1 MKLVLSYQ
9 SLKIIERIGLTD
21 YSSNMKTGIKVGDI
35 LSELSHYIV
44 RGINPDG
51 SVQVVHKERGDIVN
65 IGKFYVEKYIKSGD
79 NYDKE
84 VEVTRED
91 KKDGTLGIRSIWENI
106 HSGQVFTV
114 CFKKQNKPKSKRKL
128 QEEIDAIVEQFSN
141 SIDTVKNNKKG
152 VANAAKNLITE
163 LVNNPVLPYEEGEE
177 RVLRGF
183 KIQFESR
190 DGRYDC
196 VDMDITRTD
205 KESGIRPVNVLT
217 IKWLIYNGVKYVV
230 E

>member
-1 MKLVLSYQ
+1 MIEQ
-9 SLKIIERIGLTD
+9 INQLKQGSII
-21 YSSNMKTGIKVGDI
+21 
-35 LSELSHYIV
+35 SESSHYIV
-44 RGINPDG
+44 NRVSG
-51 SVQVVHKERGDIVN
+51 SNAWLTHFESGGEVQ
-65 IGKFYVEKYIKSGD
+65 IGMSYLKNCTNSADLFETTVK
-79 NYDKE
+79 
-84 VEVTRED
+84 VTKED

-114 CFKKQNKPKSKRKL
+114 CFKKQDKPKSKRKL

-163 LVNNPVLPYEEGEE
+163 LVNSPVLPYEEGED
-177 RVLRGF
+177 RVLRGY

-196 VDMDITRTD
+196 VDMDITKTD
-205 KESGIRPVNVLT
+205 KESDIRPVNILT
-217 IKWLIYNGVKYVV
+217 IKWLIFNGVKYIV

>member
-1 MKLVLSYQ
+1 MLGLLNLRVVTGMSY
-9 SLKIIERIGLTD
+9 LKNYTNSADLFET
-21 YSSNMKTGIKVGDI
+21 TVKVT
-35 LSELSHYIV
+35 
-44 RGINPDG
+44 
-51 SVQVVHKERGDIVN
+51 KED
-65 IGKFYVEKYIKSGD
+65 
-79 NYDKE
+79 
-84 VEVTRED
+84 
-91 KKDGTLGIRSIWENI
+91 GIRSIWENI

-114 CFKKQNKPKSKRKL
+114 CFKKQDKPKSKRKL

-163 LVNNPVLPYEEGEE
+163 LVNSPVLPYEEGED
-177 RVLRGF
+177 RVLRGY

-196 VDMDITRTD
+196 VDMDITKTD
-205 KESGIRPVNVLT
+205 KESGIRPVNILT
-217 IKWLIYNGVKYVV
+217 IKWLIFNGVKYTV